1 MGVKKEK
8 SWSSPQPGC
17 GLAVG
22 TCSYFRQH
30 SYLGAPLSCWQP
42 CLPLVPLS
50 LWAWSIWI
58 TEVASPSLWL
68 PPGVSLSSIGGH
80 WTEGRE
86 RGPGFHSPNNS
97 LPWHCGLTSDTSLK
111 VTPVLTFV
119 KEFHLFVLSPDT
131 DTHLIWSS
139 GQLPQLWVWILRFNS
154 LISVLIFASQY
165 HGASQMV
172 QW

>member
-8 SWSSPQPGC
+8 SWGSLPARLWFGSGYMLLLQAALISGGPSLMLTATSSPC
-17 GLAVG
+17 A
-22 TCSYFRQH
+22 
-30 SYLGAPLSCWQP
+30 
-42 CLPLVPLS
+42 LVPVGLIHMDYRS
-50 LWAWSIWI
+50 GFSQPLASAWGV
-58 TEVASPSLWL
+58 TEQ
-68 PPGVSLSSIGGH
+68 H
-80 WTEGRE
+80 WRTLNRGRE

-97 LPWHCGLTSDTSLK
+97 LPWHCGLTSDTSPK
-111 VTPVLTFV
+111 VTPALTFV
-119 KEFHLFVLSPDT
+119 KEFHLFVLSPDR

-139 GQLPQLWVWILRFNS
+139 GQLQQLWVWILRFNS